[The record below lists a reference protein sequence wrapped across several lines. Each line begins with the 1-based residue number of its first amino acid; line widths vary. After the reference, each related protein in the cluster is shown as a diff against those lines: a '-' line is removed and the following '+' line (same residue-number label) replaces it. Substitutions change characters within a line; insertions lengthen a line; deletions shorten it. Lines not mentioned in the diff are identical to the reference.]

1 MMGHNDGSYSSTD
14 KINILEK
21 IKERPKQ
28 VQKAKS
34 KVFKANVVKSYSCIK
49 SVQECLIH
57 FF

>member
-34 KVFKANVVKSYSCIK
+34 KVFKANVVI
-49 SVQECLIH
+49 I
-57 FF
+57 